1 MIAAAEYLDNTTL
14 PIPSNDQLNR
24 WIMLSLKWPGVVRWL
39 YWGLYENPSNSS
51 ETEMVQTR
59 RRLELLE
66 NISVGFEKDKD
77 WIKSIETKL
86 RIKADSISWVYDK
99 RFWEFFQE
107 EKERKEGK
115 LSASAGYGLY

>member
-24 WIMLSLKWPGVVRWL
+24 WIMLSLKWPGVVDGYIGDRMKFHPILQKQRWFKHD
-39 YWGLYENPSNSS
+39 
-51 ETEMVQTR
+51 